1 MAKRK
6 KGKKQEQNRPSKPA
20 QQSFFDKQKQQLQET
35 WKTKAP
41 VFIFLFSFIA
51 VIVLFYL
58 FYASNLYTNFVR
70 DPLLGVQ
77 ANIAGFFIGL
87 MGYTPEIDGNNL
99 LDPGGFTMSIAKGCD
114 GIEATM
120 LFLAAILV
128 FPLPFRLKWSGL
140 AVGLSVLF
148 IVNIIRL
155 IILYWV
161 GVNMSEAAF
170 EFMHLHGGLIL
181 FTIISIS
188 IWLLWIDWA
197 FRKQKEAN
205 AATN

>member
-1 MAKRK
+1 MAQRK
-6 KGKKQEQNRPSKPA
+6 KGRKKQKAPVKQSWFEQ
-20 QQSFFDKQKQQLQET
+20 QKSNLQAT
-35 WKTKAP
+35 WKSKSP
-41 VFIFLFSFIA
+41 VFIFLFSFVG

-58 FYASNLYTNFVR
+58 FYASNLYTDYIR
-70 DPLLGVQ
+70 DPLLGFQ
-77 ANIAGFFIGL
+77 AEIAGFFINI
-87 MGYTPEIDGNNL
+87 MGYTPDIQGNEL
-99 LDPGGFTMSIAKGCD
+99 HDESGFSMSIAKGCD

-128 FPLPFRLKWSGL
+128 FPLSFRLKWPGL
-140 AVGLSVLF
+140 LVGLGILF
-148 IVNIIRL
+148 VVNIIRL

-170 EFMHLHGGLIL
+170 EFMHLHGGLIM

-188 IWLLWIDWA
+188 IWMLWIDWA